1 MILLYIFNAASAKA
15 FSIECTVLNFIVA
28 TCVWI
33 ALLVFALRF
42 SGSPYRSL
50 AYKLKMRKLTLV
62 IVIWCIARYCR
73 GISGAFESKCYTFVL
88 QSLTIEMNDSLAP
101 PVLCILI
108 FVIEEIIPML
118 IVLDWS
124 FMEIFVI
131 SGEFTPN
138 RRVVGGYDILKSY
151 EFHEQLS
158 L

>member
-1 MILLYIFNAASAKA
+1 
-15 FSIECTVLNFIVA
+15 
-28 TCVWI
+28 
-33 ALLVFALRF
+33 
-42 SGSPYRSL
+42 
-50 AYKLKMRKLTLV
+50 
-62 IVIWCIARYCR
+62 
-73 GISGAFESKCYTFVL
+73 
-88 QSLTIEMNDSLAP
+88 MNHSLAP

-131 SGEFTPN
+131 SGELTPN
-138 RRVVGGYDILKSY
+138 RRVIGGYDILKSY